1 MDESR
6 FVMSF
11 INILEVT
18 ETLHSFRLVPNKTT
32 GKEIPKSPRLELIE
46 KVLANNFP
54 LSDTEDKTL
63 RSLNREGK
71 ADLLPSSEY
80 KKKQRSNTNFL
91 PKIF

>member
-6 FVMSF
+6 FIMSF

-18 ETLHSFRLVPNKTT
+18 ETLCSFRLVTGKTT
-32 GKEIPKSPRLELIE
+32 RKEIPESSRLELLE

-54 LSDTEDKTL
+54 LSDTEGKTF

-71 ADLLPSSEY
+71 ADLLLLNTLSAICQKSREPSSW
-80 KKKQRSNTNFL
+80 
-91 PKIF
+91 

>member
-1 MDESR
+1 
-6 FVMSF
+6 MSF

-18 ETLHSFRLVPNKTT
+18 ETLRSFRLVPGKTT
-32 GKEIPKSPRLELIE
+32 GKEIPESSRLKLLE

-71 ADLLPSSEY
+71 ADLFLLNTLLAICQKSRESS
-80 KKKQRSNTNFL
+80 FW
-91 PKIF
+91 